1 MDSVLDRRE
10 KTSSLAVVDDA
21 TPICSDA
28 SEIAIIAATKAYS
41 SLRAPIFKITSPH
54 TPVPAAPNL
63 EAAYVP
69 SVERIVAEVRKISNY
84 KSKI

>member
-1 MDSVLDRRE
+1 
-10 KTSSLAVVDDA
+10 
-21 TPICSDA
+21 
-28 SEIAIIAATKAYS
+28 
-41 SLRAPIFKITSPH
+41 
-54 TPVPAAPNL
+54 L